1 MVNRTAIAWIIAW
14 VVLFAT
20 EAIFSYV
27 ASVSALR
34 FESQLCSFQA
44 YQLQQM
50 VQSPGALLPPSIV
63 TLQHW
68 LHPSK
73 EAEWEHLTKRGV

>member
-1 MVNRTAIAWIIAW
+1 MVNRTAIEWIIAW
-14 VVLFAT
+14 VILFDTVAM
-20 EAIFSYV
+20 SYV

-50 VQSPGALLPPSIV
+50 AQSPGALLPPSIV

>member
-1 MVNRTAIAWIIAW
+1 MVNRTAIEWIIAW

-27 ASVSALR
+27 ASVPALR

-63 TLQHW
+63 TLQQNASDIGFT
-68 LHPSK
+68 HPRRQNGSI
-73 EAEWEHLTKRGV
+73 